1 MQYDAPW
8 LFLSEN
14 VAYSLLFFISFF
26 EDHNKESPLW
36 KIKQLS
42 AVLEKF
48 VVNV

>member
-1 MQYDAPW
+1 MQYDV
-8 LFLSEN
+8 SEI

-26 EDHNKESPLW
+26 EDRNKESPLW